1 MGTLDV
7 EQVDLAQLV
16 AAIRT
21 RVESPLL
28 AGSVVG
34 RTYMRDVVAD
44 HLGCSALEAERLV
57 DTMVSRGFVHLERD
71 VDGRETWRLSRGA

>member
-7 EQVDLAQLV
+7 EQVDLAVLL

-21 RVESPLL
+21 RVESPL

-34 RTYMRDVVAD
+34 RTHMRDVVAD

-71 VDGRETWRLSRGA
+71 VDGRETWRLSRSA